1 MARSKD
7 GVNKSQEIRNALKEN
22 PSAKSNEIVA
32 ALAAKGI
39 KVASSLVYM
48 VKSQM
53 RRKKQRQKREQAAT
67 TSKRTGIANPVDL
80 IIRVKAL
87 AGEAGG
93 IRKLKQLVDV
103 MAE

>member
-7 GVNKSQEIRNALKEN
+7 GVNKSAEIRKALAEN
-22 PSAKSNEIVA
+22 PKAKSSDIID

-39 KVASSLVYM
+39 KVAKSLIYM

-53 RRKKQRQKREQAAT
+53 KRKKRRLKREEVAT
-67 TSKRTGIANPVDL
+67 TSKALGITNPVDL
-80 IIRVKAL
+80 ILKVKAI

-93 IRKLKQLVDV
+93 IRKLKQLIDV